1 MRSVNFIGQNEIQ
14 LLHCGADYFPALI
27 AAFDAAKVEIYLE
40 TYIFAA
46 DETARQIQSALARA
60 AARGVAVNLVTDWV
74 GTGNTQST
82 LLARAC
88 AASGIEYRSFNP
100 WFVRGIARMHRKL
113 CVIDRQTAF
122 LGGLNIVDDMHDDD
136 NPAITLPAPRWDFGV
151 RIIGP
156 LVARIHWE
164 MAVHWARI
172 GNLTWRTRW
181 TTFKEQRRSGRRI
194 DDTSQ
199 PMVAGLVVR
208 DNLRNRRTIQN
219 AYLKA
224 LGNARNSALLA
235 NPYFAP
241 GRKMRRGLSQA
252 ARRGVDVT
260 LLLGVGQYRFQDVIA
275 RSFYPKLLESG
286 VRIVEY
292 RKTQLHGKVA
302 VVDDR
307 WSTVGSSNYDGFS
320 LFVNQEANVVVIDPA
335 FVRTLREHIE
345 RGIADGVEVTLAD
358 FSGIPRYQKIFHQ
371 IAYWIYK
378 NMLRLITWGK
388 SSE

>member
-27 AAFDAAKVEIYLE
+27 TAFDSARVEIYLE
-40 TYIFAA
+40 TYIFAG
-46 DETARQIQSALARA
+46 DDTAEQIKNSLVRA

-74 GTGNTQST
+74 GTGRAQSA
-82 LLARAC
+82 LLEREC
-88 AASGIEYRSFNP
+88 KAAGIMYRSFNP
-100 WFVRGIARMHRKL
+100 WFKRGIARMHRKL
-113 CVIDRQTAF
+113 CVIDRQVAF
-122 LGGLNIVDDMHDDD
+122 LGGLNIVDDMNDDD
-136 NPAITLPAPRWDFGV
+136 DPRIKLPAPRWDFGV
-151 RIIGP
+151 RIVGP

-164 MAVHWARI
+164 MAVHWARM
-172 GNLTWRTRW
+172 GNLSWRTRW
-181 TTFKEQRRSGRRI
+181 STFKEQRRSGRRV
-194 DDTSQ
+194 DDTSR

-208 DNLRNRRTIQN
+208 DNLRNRRTIQS

-224 LGNARNSALLA
+224 LGSARHSALLA

-252 ARRGVDVT
+252 AKRGVKVT

-292 RKTQLHGKVA
+292 RQTQLHGKVA

-335 FVRTLREHIE
+335 FVQTLREHIE
-345 RGIADGVEVTLAD
+345 RGVADGVEVTLAD
-358 FSGIPRYQKIFHQ
+358 FAGIPRYKKIFYQ
-371 IAYWIYK
+371 VAYWIYK
-378 NMLRLITWGK
+378 NALRLITWGK
-388 SSE
+388 SAE